1 MNHHPS
7 PKMNPQ
13 ERQEHSPDND
23 RAAAGVE
30 NWEADIIHPRPHP
43 LRWLVSAAGLV
54 VVLSIAVTVVRSP
67 NLHWD
72 VVAHYMVDS
81 TILDGTLVTLA
92 LTAITMIF
100 GIALGIVVALMRL
113 SDIATLRSCAWLF
126 VWFFR
131 STPLLVALVF
141 WYNIALFFPVV
152 ELSLPFG
159 PTLFSVSTNVLVT
172 PFIAA
177 IIAFSLN
184 EAAYMT
190 EIIRAGISSVPREQ
204 TDAALAIGMSRI
216 MLFRCVVLPQA
227 LRAIVPPTGN
237 EVVAVLK
244 GTSLVF
250 AISVGDLMTSAK
262 TIYSGNYEVIS
273 LLVVVTI
280 WYLILTSIFSAAQT
294 LLERRLDR
302 DGKKSGFWASFASN
316 TVRMR
321 PQQGRL
327 TK

>member
-1 MNHHPS
+1 MAHHPLAKVL
-7 PKMNPQ
+7 PH
-13 ERQEHSPDND
+13 ERQEYLPDND
-23 RAAAGVE
+23 QAAAKPDD
-30 NWEADIIHPRPHP
+30 WEADIIHPRHHP
-43 LRWLVSAAGLV
+43 VRWLISAVGLLV
-54 VVLSIAVTVVRSP
+54 VISIVVTIVTSP

-72 VVAHYMVDS
+72 VVAHFMTDG
-81 TILDGTLVTLA
+81 TIIEGTLVTLSLTA
-92 LTAITMIF
+92 LTMVF
-100 GIALGIVVALMRL
+100 GIALGIVIALMRL
-113 SDIATLRSCAWLF
+113 SDIVTLRSCAWLF
-126 VWFFR
+126 IWFFR

-152 ELSLPFG
+152 ELSIPFG
-159 PTLFSVSTNVLVT
+159 PELFGVSTNVLVT

-184 EAAYMT
+184 EAAYMA

-204 TDAALAIGMSRI
+204 TDAALAIGMSRM
-216 MLFRCVVLPQA
+216 MLFRRVVLPQA

-280 WYLILTSIFSAAQT
+280 WYLILTSILSVVQAVF
-294 LLERRLDR
+294 ERSLDR
-302 DGKKSGFWASFASN
+302 DGRKSGFWASFASN

-321 PQQGRL
+321 LHQGRL
-327 TK
+327 AK

>member
-1 MNHHPS
+1 MPS
-7 PKMNPQ
+7 SPLTKPHLFEQ
-13 ERQEHSPDND
+13 EEGSPDD
-23 RAAAGVE
+23 ERTVTRPDG
-30 NWEADIIHPRPHP
+30 WESDIIHPRRHP
-43 LRWLVSAAGLV
+43 VRWLISAAGLL
-54 VVLSIAVTVVRSP
+54 VLVSIVGTIVTSP

-72 VVAHYMVDS
+72 VVAHYF
-81 TILDGTLVTLA
+81 LDGTIIDGTMVTLSLTA
-92 LTAITMIF
+92 LTMFF
-100 GIALGIVVALMRL
+100 GIALGVVIALMRL
-113 SDIATLRSCAWLF
+113 SDIAILRSCAWLF

-131 STPLLVALVF
+131 STPLLVALVL
-141 WYNIALFFPVV
+141 WYNMALFFPVV
-152 ELSLPFG
+152 ELSIPFG
-159 PTLFSVSTNVLVT
+159 PTLFSINTNLLIS

-177 IIAFSLN
+177 VIAFSLN
-184 EAAYMT
+184 EAAYMA

-204 TDAALAIGMSRI
+204 TDAALAIGMSR
-216 MLFRCVVLPQA
+216 MLLFRRVVLPQA

-280 WYLILTSIFSAAQT
+280 WYLILTSILSALQA
-294 LLERRLDR
+294 LYERSLDR
-302 DGKKSGFWASFASN
+302 DGRKPGFWQAFVSN

-321 PQQGRL
+321 PHQGSV